1 MSGFN
6 EREYKNTNLFR
17 NLEFTPEGVYLTVY
31 PSSTLKF
38 SDLEHE
44 LNTLSV
50 TGVDWNSVNQALQE
64 RSTRRLIA
72 PPQEVSKRDGQVIVG
87 ISQDEMEAYL
97 TVLPPINGNPV
108 TREVALKALEKEGV
122 VFGIDHTK
130 LDEAIQEA
138 NPNVRVVVARG
149 KPAVDG
155 KDAEINYC
163 FPLER
168 MPLKPAELENGRVD
182 YYNLNLVHNIKEGQ
196 ILATKTPATQGETGY
211 TVKGKKLLPRAGR
224 DLLIRAGKNTQLAAD
239 GMSLKATTNGHVVI
253 QDGRINV
260 YTTYII
266 PGDVDFSTGNIEYVG
281 SVRIVGSIKSGFTVK
296 ADGDVEVGETIEG
309 GSIIAGGNVIA
320 KEGIRGL
327 GKGSVVAKGSVFAK
341 FFENAKVQ
349 AGENVIVR
357 ESIMHSNVS
366 AGGKII
372 VDGRKGFLVGGICR
386 ANQEIEAKTIGSNM
400 ATATELEVG
409 VHPEQRVA
417 YNKIV
422 EKRKEIEKKLDKVEK
437 TLHLLKE
444 FVEEGK
450 TLPPE
455 KKALLSQLEHTR
467 GELKLI
473 FEEVLQAEENLFKSL
488 SLIGKG
494 KVKVNNT
501 IHPGVIIR
509 IGNLTY
515 CVRDEMKCVVFAIQ
529 EGEIKAMPCS

>member
-1 MSGFN
+1 MPGYN
-6 EREYKNTNLFR
+6 EKKYKNTNLFR
-17 NLEFTPEGVYLTVY
+17 ILEFTPEGVYLTVS

-50 TGVDWNSVNQALQE
+50 TDVDWNAVNQALQE
-64 RSTRRLIA
+64 RSTRWLIA
-72 PPQEVSKRDGQVIVG
+72 PPQEVAKKDGEVIVG

-97 TVLPPINGNPV
+97 TVFPPINGNPV
-108 TREVALKALEKEGV
+108 TREAVLKALEKEGV
-122 VFGIDHTK
+122 VFGIDYAK

-138 NPNVRVVVARG
+138 NPYVRVVVARG

-163 FPLER
+163 FPVENT
-168 MPLKPAELENGRVD
+168 PLKPVELENGRVD

-196 ILATKTPATQGETGY
+196 VLATKTPATQGEAGY
-211 TVKGKKLLPRAGR
+211 TVRGNKLLPRAGR
-224 DLLIRAGKNTQLAAD
+224 DLPIRAGKNTQLTAD

-281 SVRIVGSIKSGFTVK
+281 SVRIIGSIKSGFTVK
-296 ADGDVEVGETIEG
+296 ADGDVEVGETVEG
-309 GSIIAGGNVIA
+309 GSIIAGRNVIA

-327 GKGSVVAKGSVFAK
+327 EKGSVVAKGSVFAK
-341 FFENAKVQ
+341 FLENAKVQ
-349 AGENVIVR
+349 AGENVVVG
-357 ESIMHSNVS
+357 ESVMHSNVS

-386 ANQEIEAKTIGSNM
+386 AGEEIEAKTIGSNM
-400 ATATELEVG
+400 ATVTELEVG
-409 VHPEQRVA
+409 VDPEQRVA

-422 EKRKEIEKKLDKVEK
+422 AARKEIEKNLDKVEK
-437 TLHLLKE
+437 ALHLLKVL
-444 FVEEGK
+444 VEEGK

-455 KKALLSQLEHTR
+455 KEALLSKLEHTR
-467 GELKLI
+467 RELKSKM
-473 FEEVLQAEENLFKSL
+473 EEVMQAEENLFRSL
-488 SLIGKG
+488 SMLGKG
-494 KVKVNNT
+494 KVKVNNHV
-501 IHPGVIIR
+501 HPGVIIR

-515 CVRDEMKCVVFAIQ
+515 YVRDEMKCVVFAIQ
-529 EGEIKAMPCS
+529 EGEVRAMPCS

>member
-1 MSGFN
+1 MPSYN

-17 NLEFTPEGVYLTVY
+17 ILEFTPEGVYLTVS
-31 PSSTLKF
+31 PLSTLKF
-38 SDLEHE
+38 SDLEQE

-50 TGVDWNSVNQALQE
+50 TGVDWNAVNQALQE
-64 RSTRRLIA
+64 RSTRCLIA
-72 PPQEVSKRDGQVIVG
+72 PPQEVSKKDGEVIVG

-97 TVLPPINGNPV
+97 TVFPPINGNPV
-108 TREVALKALEKEGV
+108 TREAVLKALEKEGV
-122 VFGIDHTK
+122 VFGIDYAK

-155 KDAEINYC
+155 KDAEINYS
-163 FPLER
+163 FPLEKT
-168 MPLKPAELENGRVD
+168 PLKPVELENGRVD

-196 ILATKTPATQGETGY
+196 VLATKTPATQGEAGY
-211 TVKGKKLLPRAGR
+211 TVRGNKLLPRAGR
-224 DLLIRAGKNTQLAAD
+224 DLPIRAGKNTQLTAD

-281 SVRIVGSIKSGFTVK
+281 SVRIIGSIKSGFTVK
-296 ADGDVEVGETIEG
+296 ADGDVEVGETVEG
-309 GSIIAGGNVIA
+309 GSIIAGRNVIA

-327 GKGSVVAKGSVFAK
+327 EKGSVVAKGSVFAK
-341 FFENAKVQ
+341 FLENAKVQ
-349 AGENVIVR
+349 AGENVIVG

-386 ANQEIEAKTIGSNM
+386 AGEEIEAKTIGSNM
-400 ATATELEVG
+400 ATVTELEVG
-409 VHPEQRVA
+409 VDPEQRVA

-422 EKRKEIEKKLDKVEK
+422 AARKEIEKNLDKVEK
-437 TLHLLKE
+437 ALHLLKVL
-444 FVEEGK
+444 VEEGK

-455 KKALLSQLEHTR
+455 KESLLSKLEHTR
-467 GELKLI
+467 WELKSKL
-473 FEEVLQAEENLFKSL
+473 EEVMQAEENLFRSL
-488 SLIGKG
+488 SMLGKG
-494 KVKVNNT
+494 KVKVNNH

-515 CVRDEMKCVVFAIQ
+515 YVRDEMKCVVFAIQ
-529 EGEIKAMPCS
+529 EGEVRAMPCS